1 MGTLVQSLNTL
12 SQQYFLT
19 ILDNYSDSTWIVLL
33 KSKGEVQSH
42 VQNFV
47 HLIEN
52 QFEIS
57 VKIIRFSLN
66 FS

>member
-19 ILDNYSDSTWIVLL
+19 ILDNYSGSTWIVLL